1 MSDLVPVSANRASL
15 LDPLSGASGGSM
27 SDRLKAFTAQPAV
40 RKALPWFAGMAGI
53 GVLALTWAAMSPAP
67 QRVLYSSL
75 SDTERAD
82 VVSALDKASIG
93 YTIDNATG
101 TLTVDEGDLYRA
113 RMLVASDGAL
123 AAPESGKDLLDSLPM
138 GASRT
143 LEGDRL
149 RAAQERDLTL
159 TIMEIDGVEAVR
171 VHLAK
176 AERSVF
182 VRDNLPPSASV
193 MVRMARG
200 RELSDS
206 QVSAIANLVA
216 GSVPGLSADS
226 VRIVDQHGRLV
237 SQPKGAESDRLDM
250 QARMED
256 KLRSQVEQLL
266 APMVGTENFSSEIQ
280 VELDMNEVT
289 SARESYDKEGAVR
302 RETTQESQ
310 SASNSAIGVPGV
322 LSNTPPPSAEAV
334 PGAPGNTPA
343 TAPPAQMGESSASRT
358 YELGREVAVSNTA
371 PGGLKRLSVAVAL
384 NQDAL
389 KGASA
394 ADIRKFE
401 QLISAAVGANTQRGD
416 NVAVIVRA
424 FQPAEMPEPPFWEA
438 SWFPMLVRNGVALL
452 SVLLVLLLAVRPA
465 IKAFTRKQQAQA
477 ATNPE
482 LAVLDED
489 GVVIEAGERRFE
501 DERRDGPTDLHA
513 EPRPSPAS
521 TLVSREER
529 DENDRL
535 ASQIELAQRIARE
548 QPADALQALRR
559 MLGEDNKTG
568 GAPA

>member
-1 MSDLVPVSANRASL
+1 MSDLVPVPANRASL

-75 SDTERAD
+75 NDSERAD
-82 VVSALDKASIG
+82 VVATLDKASIG
-93 YTIDNATG
+93 YQIDNATG
-101 TLTVDEGDLYRA
+101 TLTVNEGDLYKA

-159 TIMEIDGVEAVR
+159 TITEIDGVEAAR

-200 RELSDS
+200 RELSES

-216 GSVPGLSADS
+216 GSVPGLSVDA

-237 SQPKGAESDRLDM
+237 SQPKGQDNDRLDL

-266 APMVGTENFSSEIQ
+266 APMVGVENFSSEIQ
-280 VELDMNEVT
+280 VELDMSEVT
-289 SARESYDKEGAVR
+289 SARESYDKDGAVR

-310 SASNSAIGVPGV
+310 SANTAAIGVPGV

-334 PGAPGNTPA
+334 PGAPGATPP
-343 TAPPAQMGESSASRT
+343 APPTTMGESSATRT
-358 YELGREVAVSNTA
+358 YELGREVAVSNTSA
-371 PGGLKRLSVAVAL
+371 GGLKRLSVAVAL
-384 NQDAL
+384 NQEAL

-401 QLISAAVGANTQRGD
+401 QLIAAAVGANTQRGD

-424 FQPAEMPEPPFWEA
+424 FQPAEVAEAPFWEA
-438 SWFPMLVRNGVALL
+438 SWFPMVVRNAVALL

-465 IKAFTRKQQAQA
+465 IKAFTRKQQQQQVN
-477 ATNPE
+477 NPE
-482 LAVLDED
+482 LAMLDED
-489 GVVIEAGERRFE
+489 GVVIESGDRRFDDDRQE
-501 DERRDGPTDLHA
+501 GPTDLQA

-521 TLVSREER
+521 KLVSREER

-559 MLGEDNKTG
+559 MLGEDNKPG

>member
-1 MSDLVPVSANRASL
+1 M
-15 LDPLSGASGGSM
+15 
-27 SDRLKAFTAQPAV
+27 
-40 RKALPWFAGMAGI
+40 PWFAGLAGV
-53 GVLALTWAAMSPAP
+53 GVLALTWAMMSPAP

-75 SDTERAD
+75 NDSERAD
-82 VVSALDKASIG
+82 VVAALDKASIG
-93 YTIDNATG
+93 YTIDNSTG
-101 TLTVDEGDLYRA
+101 TLTVNEGDLYKA

-159 TIMEIDGVEAVR
+159 TITEIDGVEAAR

-182 VRDNLPPSASV
+182 VRDNLAPSASV

-200 RELSDS
+200 RELSES
-206 QVSAIANLVA
+206 QVAAIANLVS
-216 GSVPGLSADS
+216 GSVPGLSVDA

-266 APMVGTENFSSEIQ
+266 APMVGVENFSSEIQ
-280 VELDMNEVT
+280 VELDMSEVT
-289 SARESYDKEGAVR
+289 SARESYDKDGAVR
-302 RETTQESQ
+302 RETTQESN

-334 PGAPGNTPA
+334 PGSPAPTPPQQPA
-343 TAPPAQMGESSASRT
+343 TMGESSATRT
-358 YELGREVAVSNTA
+358 YELGREVAVSNIA
-371 PGGLKRLSVAVAL
+371 AGGLKRLSVAVAL

-394 ADIRKFE
+394 GDIRKFE
-401 QLISAAVGANTQRGD
+401 QLISAGVGANPQRGD

-424 FQPAEMPEPPFWEA
+424 FQPAEVAEPPFWEA
-438 SWFPMLVRNGVALL
+438 SWFPMVLRNGVALL

-465 IKAFTRKQQAQA
+465 LKAFTRKQQAVLEPQ
-477 ATNPE
+477 
-482 LAVLDED
+482 LALPAD
-489 GVVIEAGERRFE
+489 GMLINQDDNAP
-501 DERRDGPTDLHA
+501 DGPAELRA
-513 EPRPSPAS
+513 EPRPKPAS
-521 TLVSREER
+521 TMVSAEER
-529 DENDRL
+529 TENDRL
-535 ASQIELAQRIARE
+535 NSQIELAQRIARE
-548 QPADALQALRR
+548 QPADALHALRR
-559 MLGEDNKTG
+559 MLGEDNKTS